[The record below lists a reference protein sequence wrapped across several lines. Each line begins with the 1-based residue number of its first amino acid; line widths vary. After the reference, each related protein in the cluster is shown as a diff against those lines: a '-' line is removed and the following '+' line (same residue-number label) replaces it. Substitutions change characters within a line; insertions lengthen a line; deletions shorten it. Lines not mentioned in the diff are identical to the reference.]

1 MKEKTYLKGILALAL
16 VSVLLSSSQLSAQ
29 QRGRGIGGDWLLKAE
44 FDGRPFE
51 FILSFSRDQ
60 EGNRTGYR
68 ISGFGGLSELK
79 NLQIDAGKLSFA
91 YDRRNRDGDTNTSTF
106 SGTIQD
112 GQLSGTLSSDRGD
125 YEIKGARMPRVPRAV
140 GNWEMTY
147 TVGDREI
154 TSTLI
159 IKADAEGELTA
170 DWPSERV
177 THTVSGLTYERGN
190 LSFKRVTKM
199 DDRQWEMTF
208 KGTVRGNSISGAF
221 NSDRGETQVAGKR
234 IGGALIGTWMLDA
247 TSERGTRKQRLL
259 INPDMSGLYG
269 ATPVKVIN
277 FEDDKVSFNLVFA
290 FGDRTFEMDFAG
302 KLTEGKL
309 TGELANDRFSQQ
321 ITGTK
326 VVRTFRRRGGR

>member
-125 YEIKGARMPRVPRAV
+125 YEIKGARMPRVPSAV
-140 GNWEMTY
+140 GKWEMTY

-170 DWPSERV
+170 DWPSERL
-177 THTVSGLTYERGN
+177 THTVTGLTYERGN
-190 LSFKRVTKM
+190 LTFKRASKM
-199 DDRQWEMTF
+199 DDREWESTF
-208 KGTVRGNSISGAF
+208 KGTLRGNKISGAF
-221 NSDRGETQVAGKR
+221 SSDRGEMQVAGTR
-234 IGGALIGTWMLDA
+234 IGGALIGTWMLET
-247 TSERGTRKQRLL
+247 TSERGTRKQRLVV
-259 INPDMSGLYG
+259 NPDMSGLYG
-269 ATPVKVIN
+269 ATPVKVIK

-326 VVRTFRRRGGR
+326 VVRNFRRRGGR

>member
-91 YDRRNRDGDTNTSTF
+91 YDRRNRDGDTSTTTF
-106 SGTIQD
+106 TGTIEG

-170 DWPSERV
+170 DWPSERL
-177 THTVSGLTYERGN
+177 THTVTGLTYERGN
-190 LSFKRVTKM
+190 LTFKRASKM
-199 DDRQWEMTF
+199 DDREWESTF
-208 KGTVRGNSISGAF
+208 KGTLRGNKISGAF
-221 NSDRGETQVAGKR
+221 SSDRGEMQVAGTR
-234 IGGALIGTWMLDA
+234 IGGALIGTWMLET
-247 TSERGTRKQRLL
+247 TSERGTRKQRLVV
-259 INPDMSGLYG
+259 NPDMSGLYG
-269 ATPVKVIN
+269 ATPVKVIK
-277 FEDDKVSFNLVFA
+277 FEDDKVSFKVVRE
-290 FGDRTFEMDFAG
+290 FGDRTFESDFTG
-302 KLTEGKL
+302 KLAEGKL
-309 TGELANDRFSQQ
+309 TGELASDRFSQQ

-326 VVRTFRRRGGR
+326 VVRNFRRRGGR